1 MLLGPPIAWQ
11 IWRLWGKIDDGMGQ
25 SRACD
30 AGRFRDGLTTSSG
43 SLPRVRVDHAI
54 FNPRNLPHPAALF
67 VRQRASSNEIPSR
80 VIPMLCLSRG
90 GALLSIVLLL
100 SWACSFSTASESPS
114 DAADPS
120 LPSNTEAEI
129 FDGLPEPLI
138 PKNPLSQEERDKLE
152 AITLFSAA
160 RMHQQRQDL
169 PAALRLYQRALR
181 YDPNA
186 LPVLEQ
192 IVALAFELER
202 TSEAIRYALMA
213 AELQPGRP
221 ELLRQL
227 GLHLFGQDDV
237 DGAVRLYEK
246 ALSLPQVQASDS
258 GEIQLLAEIGQMYS
272 DLGRFAEA
280 AKAYASVQEYIEQ
293 PLDDAAAKR
302 FQETLL
308 KRFGGRDVAYEQF
321 AEAYLEA
328 GEYEDA
334 TDAFEKANV
343 IKPDRARLAFN
354 LARVQFRSGDA
365 EQALN
370 TLQAYFEA
378 QGTAFGQEAYELL
391 AKLLAD
397 LERDDELLD
406 ELEAIRETDSD
417 NESLTLFLA
426 GQLFEADQL
435 DQATQLYE
443 ELLDNTGS
451 LAARQGLVHIDQE
464 RNDAEALLKHM
475 GLAADQDPP
484 SPMLPADPRQWLGD
498 QADTL
503 IENEALLTAV
513 LDLIAEPAED
523 EALTRQ
529 RNLTLSWLALAAGR
543 TEKAEELFKAGL
555 DESDE
560 QAVGLLREW
569 GLELLGGEQ
578 YEAASRWLRRAID
591 IAGTDD
597 SRPPFEHYYLA
608 GALEMAGDTDE
619 ALNIARQGARRAE
632 PFPEWVPMF
641 RSRVAWVAYH
651 ARRYELAEELYQ
663 ALIDDFDD
671 EPASGDVRD
680 VLRNARLVLSNLD
693 SINGNLEEA
702 KEWLEQVL
710 DEFPEDISAQNDL
723 GYLWADEGINLDR
736 ALEMIRNAVDAEP
749 DNPAYRDSLGWV
761 LYRLERYE
769 EALVE
774 MQKAA
779 DTEEPDGVI
788 LDHLGDVHLGL
799 GNVEEARES
808 WQRALE
814 LFDPEYDAEYI
825 EQTTEKLAAH
835 PGSTDE

>member
-1 MLLGPPIAWQ
+1 ML
-11 IWRLWGKIDDGMGQ
+11 
-25 SRACD
+25 S
-30 AGRFRDGLTTSSG
+30 
-43 SLPRVRVDHAI
+43 
-54 FNPRNLPHPAALF
+54 
-67 VRQRASSNEIPSR
+67 
-80 VIPMLCLSRG
+80 LSRG
-90 GALLSIVLLL
+90 VALLTILL
-100 SWACSFSTASESPS
+100 SGLACSRSIAGEAPS
-114 DAADPS
+114 DAADRTTRGD
-120 LPSNTEAEI
+120 TEADI
-129 FDGLPEPLI
+129 FDALPEPLT
-138 PKNPLSQEERDKLE
+138 PKNPLSTEELDKLE

-169 PAALRLYQRALR
+169 PEALRLYQRALR

-192 IVALAFELER
+192 IVTLAFELER

-258 GEIQLLAEIGQMYS
+258 GQIQLLAEIGQMYS
-272 DLGRFAEA
+272 DLERYAEA
-280 AKAYASVQEYIEQ
+280 AKAYASVQEYIEE
-293 PLDDAAAKR
+293 PVEDASEKR
-302 FQETLL
+302 FQESLL

-334 TDAFEKANV
+334 TDAFEKANLV
-343 IKPDRARLAFN
+343 KPDRARLAFN
-354 LARVQFRSGDA
+354 VARVQFRSGDA
-365 EQALN
+365 GQALE
-370 TLQAYFEA
+370 TLQTYFNEH
-378 QGTAFGQEAYELL
+378 GTSFGQEPYELL
-391 AKLLAD
+391 SELLAD
-397 LERDDELLD
+397 QDRGGDLLE
-406 ELEAIRETDSD
+406 ELEAIRETDSE
-417 NESLTLFLA
+417 NEALTLFLA
-426 GQLFEADQL
+426 EQLFEADQL
-435 DQATQLYE
+435 DRATQLYE
-443 ELLDNTGS
+443 ELVEHSSS
-451 LAARQGLVHIDQE
+451 LAARQGLIRIDHK
-464 RNDAEALLKHM
+464 RNDAEAILNHM
-475 GLAADQDPP
+475 GLGAGQDPP
-484 SPMLPADPRQWLGD
+484 SPILPPDPREWLGD
-498 QADTL
+498 QADQL

-513 LDLIAEPAED
+513 LELIAEPAED
-523 EALTRQ
+523 EELTRR
-529 RNLTLSWLALAAGR
+529 RNLTLSWLALAAGQ

-560 QAVGLLREW
+560 QAVNLLREW
-569 GLELLGGEQ
+569 GLELLASEQ
-578 YEAASRWLRRAID
+578 YEAATRWLQRAID
-591 IAGTDD
+591 IVGNDD

-608 GALEMAGDTDE
+608 GALEMAGETDK
-619 ALNIARQGARRAE
+619 ALKIARQGARRAE

-651 ARRYELAEELYQ
+651 ARRYELAEELYLK
-663 ALIDDFDD
+663 LIEEFDD

-693 SINGNLEEA
+693 SINGNLTEA

-710 DEFPEDISAQNDL
+710 DEFPEDTSAQNDL

-736 ALEMIRNAVDAEP
+736 ALEMIQNAVAAEP

-788 LDHLGDVHLGL
+788 LDHLGDVYLGL
-799 GNVEEARES
+799 GNVEKARES
-808 WQRALE
+808 WQQALE
-814 LFDPEYDAEYI
+814 LFEPEYNADFI
-825 EQTTEKLAAH
+825 EKTTEKLAAH
-835 PGSTDE
+835 PSSTDE